1 MPRKKVKN
9 ILFTSNSTTFTK
21 RQLPLIIELEN
32 RGYNVKTISYS
43 KQATEILR
51 SKGKKVEYII
61 DYFDNYNPKNIEK
74 ELKKYEK
81 KYDTNMN
88 LIITG
93 DKNYTWKKRETAK
106 RDLVKHFKFWEN
118 YLKKNKVDVIFGAQ
132 ERFIDMV
139 PRIIGSYFGSTQLAY
154 KQNMFPGTFIVV
166 KDPVGRWHTLNK
178 YWSRNKNRKLTSSE

>member
-74 ELKKYEK
+74 ELKK
-81 KYDTNMN
+81 
-88 LIITG
+88 
-93 DKNYTWKKRETAK
+93 
-106 RDLVKHFKFWEN
+106 
-118 YLKKNKVDVIFGAQ
+118 
-132 ERFIDMV
+132 
-139 PRIIGSYFGSTQLAY
+139 
-154 KQNMFPGTFIVV
+154 
-166 KDPVGRWHTLNK
+166 
-178 YWSRNKNRKLTSSE
+178 